1 MSPYET
7 TVNRGETIARF
18 LLTRSPLGALVRR
31 VARLRAPVHAKLL
44 GAFLLIALLLV
55 AMTVM
60 SLQTITRVSRH
71 SQQLDQARERV
82 DASRQ
87 IEQAVGVQMNVI
99 RNALVLRDEAPIEGI
114 IRDEK
119 RFADTLARLEGAAS
133 PVERQTIQRIRA
145 VEDQLLRTVAEIRRL
160 MKENKTDEAL

>member
-1 MSPYET
+1 M
-7 TVNRGETIARF
+7 NRGETIARL

-60 SLQTITRVSRH
+60 SLQTIMSVSRQ
-71 SQQLDQARERV
+71 SQLLDQARERV

-87 IEQAVGVQMNVI
+87 IEQAVGLQMNFT
-99 RNALVLRDEAPIEGI
+99 RNALLLRDDAPIESI
-114 IRDEK
+114 IREK
-119 RFADTLARLEGAAS
+119 SDSRTRSLAWRGPLHPSSARRSRGFARSRTS
-133 PVERQTIQRIRA
+133 SSQRWRKSRA
-145 VEDQLLRTVAEIRRL
+145 
-160 MKENKTDEAL
+160 